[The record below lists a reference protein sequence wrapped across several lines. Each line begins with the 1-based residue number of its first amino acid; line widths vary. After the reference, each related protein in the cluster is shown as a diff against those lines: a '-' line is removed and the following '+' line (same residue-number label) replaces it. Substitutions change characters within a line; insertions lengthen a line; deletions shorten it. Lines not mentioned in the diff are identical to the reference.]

1 MGIVLAI
8 VPIQLDRE
16 DMAWKCKVLIVLI
29 LAITMAE
36 MSSLPPVKF
45 LKDFA
50 TKYQRS
56 NIVMNL
62 PKDTSHN
69 QLVKR

>member
-1 MGIVLAI
+1 MGIASI
-8 VPIQLDRE
+8 VQSRLDRE
-16 DMAWKCKVLIVLI
+16 DMAWTCKVLVVLI

-62 PKDTSHN
+62 PKDTSQN